1 MSEATKA
8 LEAMAGTAK
17 RVKVHDEMIPIKH
30 PAPVRELV
38 KRVAVDTGVSEAAVW
53 RAAMGEYLTK
63 RGYNR

>member
-1 MSEATKA
+1 MSAVSAA
-8 LEAMAGTAK
+8 LDAMSTSGR

-38 KRVAVDTGVSEAAVW
+38 KRVAADRNMTEAAVW
-53 RAAMGEYLTK
+53 REAMGEYLTK